1 MQNKWVCKIK
11 QGPHSCKRYKARLV
25 VNGIQQKEG
34 MRYNEIFS
42 TIVKLTTIRTIL
54 SIVIEEDLFLEH
66 LDVKTTF
73 LHNDLKDDIYM
84 V

>member
-1 MQNKWVCKIK
+1 
-11 QGPHSCKRYKARLV
+11 
-25 VNGIQQKEG
+25 

-42 TIVKLTTIRTIL
+42 TIVKLITIRTIL